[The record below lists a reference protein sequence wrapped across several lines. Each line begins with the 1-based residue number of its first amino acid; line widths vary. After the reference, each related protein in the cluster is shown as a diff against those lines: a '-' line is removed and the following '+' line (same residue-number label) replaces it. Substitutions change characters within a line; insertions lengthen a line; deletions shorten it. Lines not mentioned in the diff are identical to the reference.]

1 MYIIYKRYG
10 ALKTRM
16 YASFSRVVAGGG
28 IGEQPPPLKTGM
40 YEGGGRW
47 W

>member
-16 YASFSRVVAGGG
+16 YALFSRVVEGGG
-28 IGEQPPPLKTGM
+28 IGEQLPLKTGM
-40 YEGGGRW
+40 YEGGGKW